1 MAGPSLRALVTNF
14 RDYDADFLT
23 KVRLSVS
30 NTMTKVRTHSSCCGH
45 PGQPGC

>member
-1 MAGPSLRALVTNF
+1 MARPSSRALITNF

-23 KVRLSVS
+23 KVRLAAG
-30 NTMTKVRTHSSCCGH
+30 NTLTKVKTRSSCCGH